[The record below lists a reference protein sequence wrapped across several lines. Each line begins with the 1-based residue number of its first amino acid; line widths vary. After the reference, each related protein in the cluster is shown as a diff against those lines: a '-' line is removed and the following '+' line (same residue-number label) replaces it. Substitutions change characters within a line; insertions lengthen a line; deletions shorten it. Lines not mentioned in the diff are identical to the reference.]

1 MKAPDSSQ
9 RTYAQVAGFTFL
21 FYIIAGISSM
31 GLGSESQFS
40 DLLLLFQSFSALV
53 LGVTLFALTYK
64 QGLALATLALTFR
77 VVEGV
82 QYGESAIYF
91 AAASLLFAWLL
102 LRGRM
107 IPVPLAWL
115 GVIASAL
122 LVVILPFQL
131 AGLFGGAMLW
141 SSSGTWLVWLP
152 MLVFEV
158 VLALWLLIKGVHV
171 ESRKLVASTQLGS

>member
-1 MKAPDSSQ
+1 MTLTDTTQ
-9 RTYAQVAGFTFL
+9 RTYARVAGFAFL
-21 FYIIAGISSM
+21 LYIAAGIIS
-31 GLGSESQFS
+31 LGVGKSQFS
-40 DLLLLFQSFSALV
+40 DLLLLLQSFSALV

-77 VVEGV
+77 VVEAV

-91 AAASLLFAWLL
+91 AVASMLFAWLL
-102 LRGRM
+102 LRGAM
-107 IPVPLAWL
+107 VPSALAGL

-122 LVVILPFQL
+122 LVVILPLQL
-131 AGLFGGAMLW
+131 AGLFGGAMSW

-158 VLALWLLIKGVHV
+158 GLALWLLVKGVQV
-171 ESRKLVASTQLGS
+171 DSRKLVASTQPGS